1 MPDDE
6 REIEKRLA
14 PDNYKLVDK
23 FKELGG
29 SKDESNFISVV
40 HIDGNAMGARVER
53 MYENNKLPWEAFKVH
68 LQAFSKAID
77 KDFKDAYKEMT
88 DEVRK
93 NIESGRLADLSLK
106 EKNFPVRRIITAG
119 DDICFVSEGRIGI
132 ECAVSFIKAL
142 TKKENEEDKEG
153 YAACAGIAI
162 VHQKYPFYRAY
173 ELAESL
179 CSNAKKFGV
188 KWSDDETGSE
198 ISAIDWHVE
207 FGEMGDTL
215 SEIRQQYCAAD
226 GNRLEMRPYIV
237 KVNQIKDA
245 SGKEKNRVVK
255 KFLTISLGTRNLRAK

>member
-1 MPDDE
+1 MSSFHQGSFGIETIDSNTLKPKLAGKYLGSEMPDDE

-93 NIESGRLADLSLK
+93 I
-106 EKNFPVRRIITAG
+106 
-119 DDICFVSEGRIGI
+119 
-132 ECAVSFIKAL
+132 
-142 TKKENEEDKEG
+142 
-153 YAACAGIAI
+153 
-162 VHQKYPFYRAY
+162 
-173 ELAESL
+173 
-179 CSNAKKFGV
+179 
-188 KWSDDETGSE
+188 
-198 ISAIDWHVE
+198 
-207 FGEMGDTL
+207 
-215 SEIRQQYCAAD
+215 
-226 GNRLEMRPYIV
+226 
-237 KVNQIKDA
+237 
-245 SGKEKNRVVK
+245 
-255 KFLTISLGTRNLRAK
+255 